1 MIHHGMHSINSLSSF
16 LLGKIQDKPLPLVR
30 EKRTTLSIV
39 YLVIGAILLQKD
51 KISAYQFCLFTGK
64 DITNTSLFKTAY
76 LAVAA
81 ILRTGNLARTWTG
94 LEQAGLNIKNLIAPL
109 NLLQKWF
116 THPKRSSKMVCPPP
130 SCATCFPGY
139 QCSLHKKKLLHLLII

>member
-51 KISAYQFCLFTGK
+51 KISAYQFCLYGK
-64 DITNTSLFKTAY
+64 GPGVDIPQICTVYS
-76 LAVAA
+76 
-81 ILRTGNLARTWTG
+81 
-94 LEQAGLNIKNLIAPL
+94 
-109 NLLQKWF
+109 
-116 THPKRSSKMVCPPP
+116 PPYI
-130 SCATCFPGY
+130 FRG
-139 QCSLHKKKLLHLLII
+139 